1 MLGRT
6 AASLF
11 WLSRQIERSENLA
24 RLLDVGY
31 RVAMLPSSGE
41 GHRQEWRSTLISAGC
56 EAGFREKHD
65 ELTERA
71 AINYMLFDMDNAG
84 SIRSCLHAARNNAK
98 AVRTALTS
106 EMWESLNTTWL
117 EFSELRAQNMTSNRL
132 PEVLSWIKQRSMLFR
147 GAMLGTMLRDDTY
160 FFSQLGAFMERGDN
174 TARILDVKYHL
185 LLPDNEMVGGGV
197 DRYQWSAILRS
208 VSAHRSYRWA
218 YGDRANKPWFVA
230 EFLMLNDIMPR
241 SLIHCYSWIH
251 PSLLGLENLY
261 GKKSKATELAGTLY
275 QKLQTG
281 NMDSIFADGLHEFLT
296 EFLVSQNNLS
306 TQIAQDYHFY

>member
-11 WLSRQIERSENLA
+11 WLCRQIERSENLA

-41 GHRQEWRSTLISAGC
+41 GHREEWRSTLISAGC
-56 EAGFREKHD
+56 EEGFREKYD

-71 AINYMLFDMDNAG
+71 AINYMLFDMDNSG
-84 SIRSCLHAARNNAK
+84 SIRCCLHAARNNAK

-160 FFSQLGAFMERGDN
+160 YFSQLGAFMERGDN

-185 LLPDNEMVGGGV
+185 LLPDNEIVGGGV

-208 VSAHRSYRWA
+208 VSAHRSYRWV
-218 YGDRANKPWFVA
+218 YGDKANQPWYVA
-230 EFLMLNDIMPR
+230 EFMMLNQIMPR
-241 SLIHCYSWIH
+241 SLVHCYSWITE
-251 PSLLGLENLY
+251 SLLGIENLY
-261 GKKSKATELAGTLY
+261 QEKSQSAAVASDLF
-275 QKLQTG
+275 QKLRTSK
-281 NMDSIFADGLHEFLT
+281 MDDIFADGLHEFLT
-296 EFLVSQNNLS
+296 EFLVSQNGLS
-306 TQIAQDYHFY
+306 SQIAEDYHFY